1 MEIEELNNTN
11 YLNKI
16 ICKECG
22 LPLIINSY
30 EMMEPKKLIIKLNC
44 SNPDHK
50 KININFE
57 DFKKLINYNLNNNC
71 KCMLCQ
77 KIVENDKAKNYCY
90 YCQKIICLG
99 CKEKHNIHNN
109 ICEYKY
115 YKNKYLKHNY
125 NNVDYSSSDHL
136 SDIISNVNFIDE
148 KDEKDLSS
156 QMNDINIMNCNIY
169 ENDIRDNSLIRTN
182 NEKYINIIYHDVNLL
197 NHFKGIVDDCNFFE
211 SEING
216 SIILTNNFTN
226 LHLVL
231 ETILKNKSK
240 SKFFLIVN
248 GGSAKDTI
256 NKIIEYNYK
265 SLFLGAFIYTIRK
278 KKKDFGDLFEK
289 NSDFIK
295 GLYKSAKDIIE
306 SIKKLFN
313 DEKII
318 NDKFLTN
325 KLINYKSFEK
335 GLRNLKEE
343 VIHFYGDELENSFKE
358 NIEKMKEFIK
368 EREFPNE
375 MKNNIIKDFDIFS
388 ELKNKNYESIMKY

>member
-1 MEIEELNNTN
+1 
-11 YLNKI
+11 
-16 ICKECG
+16 
-22 LPLIINSY
+22 
-30 EMMEPKKLIIKLNC
+30 MEPKKLIIKFNC
-44 SNPDHK
+44 PNPDHK
-50 KININFE
+50 KINIDFE

-77 KIVENDKAKNYCY
+77 KIVENDKTKNYCY
-90 YCQKIICLG
+90 DCQKIICLG

-109 ICEYKY
+109 LCEYKY

-125 NNVDYSSSDHL
+125 NNVDYSSSEHIN
-136 SDIISNVNFIDE
+136 DIISNVNFIDE

-169 ENDIRDNSLIRTN
+169 ENDIRDNSLIKTN
-182 NEKYINIIYHDVNLL
+182 NEKYINIIYHDVNLVK
-197 NHFKGIVDDCNFFE
+197 HFKGIVDDCNFFE

-216 SIILTNNFTN
+216 SIILTNNLTN

-278 KKKDFGDLFEK
+278 KKRILVICLKRIQILLKD
-289 NSDFIK
+289 
-295 GLYKSAKDIIE
+295 Y
-306 SIKKLFN
+306 
-313 DEKII
+313 I
-318 NDKFLTN
+318 NQQR
-325 KLINYKSFEK
+325 I
-335 GLRNLKEE
+335 
-343 VIHFYGDELENSFKE
+343 
-358 NIEKMKEFIK
+358 
-368 EREFPNE
+368 
-375 MKNNIIKDFDIFS
+375 
-388 ELKNKNYESIMKY
+388 

>member
-1 MEIEELNNTN
+1 
-11 YLNKI
+11 
-16 ICKECG
+16 
-22 LPLIINSY
+22 
-30 EMMEPKKLIIKLNC
+30 
-44 SNPDHK
+44 
-50 KININFE
+50 
-57 DFKKLINYNLNNNC
+57 
-71 KCMLCQ
+71 
-77 KIVENDKAKNYCY
+77 
-90 YCQKIICLG
+90 
-99 CKEKHNIHNN
+99 
-109 ICEYKY
+109 
-115 YKNKYLKHNY
+115 
-125 NNVDYSSSDHL
+125 
-136 SDIISNVNFIDE
+136 
-148 KDEKDLSS
+148 
-156 QMNDINIMNCNIY
+156 
-169 ENDIRDNSLIRTN
+169 
-182 NEKYINIIYHDVNLL
+182 
-197 NHFKGIVDDCNFFE
+197 
-211 SEING
+211 
-216 SIILTNNFTN
+216 
-226 LHLVL
+226 
-231 ETILKNKSK
+231 
-240 SKFFLIVN
+240 LIVN

-295 GLYKSAKDIIE
+295 GLYKSAKDIVE

-343 VIHFYGDELENSFKE
+343 LIHFYGDESENSFKE

-388 ELKNKNYESIMKY
+388 EMKNKNYESIIKYNLSNYNFSKIMNLLLDTKDKSIYEKIGYFVGNFIHCLEEYGKKMKKGVKSAKTFYRGIQLNIIEVLDYFKNDRSSITFPYFLSVTTKKELAEISSKRNIPDEERKKKDIFSVILQIEYFCKVNEKPCAFELKDLSPIPEEDEYIILPFTFLNIKRITIDSNKFIVDILLQINQDIKIIKNKNNG